1 MTFILG
7 CIHLNDESVRIP
19 EFERL
24 LRPARLQLQIALLQ
38 LSGYVVGVET
48 GDSEVVV
55 VEGSGF
61 ALLLDSKKAFAYT
74 QDVRL
79 F

>member
-1 MTFILG
+1 
-7 CIHLNDESVRIP
+7 LNDKSVRIP